1 MARFFPHMQGHDRP
15 ILLAFAA
22 AVLALPGMAAQAAG
36 VNDTG
41 QTLCHSSTGAVVPC
55 AGGQDG
61 RYGRDA
67 AAAAG
72 ALPKTGAG
80 VAGFDYTKIA
90 NNGSD
95 LAANAALGGNPTDWA
110 CTRDNLTDLSWEV
123 KTPGVTDLRYSG
135 HTYTWY
141 STAANNGGTAGSLG
155 TNTCNGTLA
164 LYANQ
169 CNTANYVLAV
179 NAAGLCGHSD
189 WRLPSLKEL
198 QSLANSRAGS
208 PVVDTTYFSN
218 TQGSPYW
225 SASNYA
231 AGSGNAWFIDF
242 SVGGSNAG
250 LKSTG
255 HNVRLVRGGN

>member
-1 MARFFPHMQGHDRP
+1 MAQLLPHMQGLDRP
-15 ILLAFAA
+15 ILLALAA
-22 AVLALPGMAAQAAG
+22 TVLAFPGMAARAVE

-95 LAANAALGGNPTDWA
+95 LAVSATLGSNQTDWA
-110 CTRDNLTDLSWEV
+110 CTRDNLTDLTWEV
-123 KTPGVTDLRYSG
+123 KTSGVTDLRYSG

-141 STAANNGGTAGSLG
+141 STAANNGGTVGNLG

-179 NAAGLCGHSD
+179 NAAALCGHGD

-198 QSLANSRAGS
+198 QSLANSSAGN
-208 PVVDTTYFSN
+208 PAIDATYFSN
-218 TQGSPYW
+218 TQGNFYW

-231 AGSGNAWFIDF
+231 AGSGNAWYVDF
-242 SVGGSNAG
+242 SVGGANAG